1 MQWILLLTQY
11 FTRIPVKRDLD
22 YSPGTLREASY
33 LLALHASFI
42 ALLPAGLALGLS
54 FFDVPVIIVALVTLT
69 FQLFLTG
76 AFHLDGMADTL
87 DGLFSGRSRERIL
100 EIMKDPTMGSY
111 GTAGIVLD
119 LAFKGIIYYEL
130 IRSSRIMIL
139 LLLAAAGKTALVLS
153 AHVGRQAK
161 ANSSANLLISNIP
174 AASVLVNTALTLI
187 LAWALQVTAVYALA
201 LVALY
206 AATLLFVWVCQRK
219 IGGLVGD
226 NLGFAAEMGEIVVGI
241 FLVSI

>member
-22 YSPGTLREASY
+22 YSPANVRMASF
-33 LLALHASFI
+33 LMALHAAFI
-42 ALLPAGLALGLS
+42 GLIPLAFSMGLRYVGVHVLINALL
-54 FFDVPVIIVALVTLT
+54 TLT
-69 FQLFLTG
+69 LTLFLTG
-76 AFHLDGMADTL
+76 AFHLDGFADTL

-111 GTAGIVLD
+111 GTAGIVLN
-119 LAFKGIIYYEL
+119 LAFKTVIYYEL
-130 IRSSRIMIL
+130 IAGNRIYL
-139 LLLAAAGKTALVLS
+139 LPLIMASGKVGVVLS
-153 AHVGRQAK
+153 AHVGKRAK
-161 ANSSANLLISNIP
+161 ANSSANLVIANIP
-174 AASVLVNTALTLI
+174 VLSVVLNTVLTLI
-187 LAWALQVTAVYALA
+187 LAQALGVTLAFSLA

-206 AATLLFVWVCQRK
+206 LLTLLFTWYCHQT

-226 NLGFAAEMGEIVVGI
+226 NLGFVAELSEIIVGI